1 MIDRT
6 IEYYKDHYRK
16 LCQDIH
22 GVIVSGNRLEI
33 YCIRDRGRVKLVQD
47 IGDTADMAVRYTAI
61 CEIMEED

>member
-1 MIDRT
+1 MINRT
-6 IEYYKDHYRK
+6 IVYYKDHYRK
-16 LCQDIH
+16 LCRGIH

-47 IGDTADMAVRYTAI
+47 IEDTADMAVRYTAI